1 MRFLKR
7 KDVYPLDTTTIT
19 YRFLTLIAI
28 SGECST
34 EALPLLGA
42 SESYGEKVI
51 TKLKEDNLI
60 KTHYKDKLRGYR
72 LTNVAKKLL
81 LLENPNRFSF
91 FLSGQTETNHPK
103 SDYPRRLRLQQASI
117 LYVLMQNADIKIFRD
132 EKPALFHPLLREP
145 VALSLPVFY
154 HSREIKELGAEQIK
168 INNSRTLGILLTGK
182 TIFAVYYTGNS
193 TMKWEYRTELKVKAM
208 LSYHVSQ
215 GILSTIHISPA
226 YHPNTPFKALIIGEN
241 MDTALKL
248 LNSDGGY
255 KKSYFCLDASF
266 EYFHYAPASS
276 EGITLLKLLCSY
288 ELIQQLKQLLLSDLY
303 APCPDFALEHD
314 AVYDNRPVLL
324 AFDFDMLRISR
335 FSTALSL
342 HGLYGHLICFD
353 FQKEVLQQYF
363 GESVTIETI
372 DLDKFERRFLS

>member
-1 MRFLKR
+1 M
-7 KDVYPLDTTTIT
+7 DTTTIL

-34 EALPLLGA
+34 EALHFLGA
-42 SESYGEKVI
+42 SESYGEKII

-72 LTNVAKKLL
+72 LTTVAKKLL
-81 LLENPNRFSF
+81 LLDNPDRFSF

-117 LYVLMQNADIKIFRD
+117 LYALMQNADIKIFRD
-132 EKPALFHPLLREP
+132 DKPALFHPVSREP
-145 VALSLPVFY
+145 VTLSLPAFY

-168 INNSRTLGILLTGK
+168 INNSRTLGILLTDK
-182 TIFAVYYTGNS
+182 SIFAVYYTGNS

-208 LSYHVSQ
+208 LSYHISQ
-215 GILSTIHISPA
+215 GILSTRNITPA
-226 YHPNTPFKALIIGEN
+226 YHPNIPLKALIIGEDMN
-241 MDTALKL
+241 TALKL

-266 EYFHYAPASS
+266 EYFHYIPASS
-276 EGITLLKLLCSY
+276 EGITLLKLLCSH
-288 ELIQQLKQLLLSDLY
+288 ELLHQLKQLLLSDLY
-303 APCPDFALEHD
+303 SPCPDFGLEHD

-335 FSTALSL
+335 FLTALSL
-342 HGLYGHLICFD
+342 HGLCGHLICFD
-353 FQKEVLQQYF
+353 FQKEVLRQYF